1 MVSHSSEGPHDATGP
16 GSGPGSASSAGAL
29 PRSALLAL
37 WLRAARLGDDD
48 GLARLLRAV
57 QRDDEPHVVSGAL
70 GDLRLEDLAGAWAGD
85 AREVVALAPVPGDV
99 AGVPPEAAARATD
112 AGECVVVTTSS
123 GSWAL
128 VPEVAEFGSDLEP
141 GHLVTW
147 HVTSVGPWST
157 RVLGALGSLAEA
169 ERDLR
174 TALLLATRALDELD
188 VARWRDDAAGALAD
202 LRAGGVPAWQL
213 PRVRPP
219 ARRPGPHPG
228 SPPPRHRR
236 PRHRRRRRVRQPLA
250 GRPALHRPARGRPRL
265 PPRPRRR
272 HPLDRRL
279 LTLREIDPHVAR
291 SAF

>member
-1 MVSHSSEGPHDATGP
+1 MVSHSSEGPHDASGP
-16 GSGPGSASSAGAL
+16 GSGPGSASTAGAL

-37 WLRAARLGDDD
+37 WLRAVRLGDDD

-70 GDLRLEDLAGAWAGD
+70 GDLRLQDLAGAWAGD

-99 AGVPPEAAARATD
+99 SGVPPEAAARATD

-128 VPEVAEFGSDLEP
+128 VPEVTEFGSDLEP

-157 RVLGALGSLAEA
+157 RVLGALGTLAEA

-188 VARWRDDAAGALAD
+188 VARWRDDAAGAIAN
-202 LRAGGVPAWQL
+202 LRAGGAPTWQL
-213 PRVRPP
+213 PATV
-219 ARRPGPHPG
+219 
-228 SPPPRHRR
+228 PPRAVQVLTQA
-236 PRHRRRRRVRQPLA
+236 VRLRAIVDLA
-250 GRPALHRPARGRPRL
+250 TADDGGSVNLWQADQRSTA
-265 PPRPRRR
+265 
-272 HPLDRRL
+272 
-279 LTLREIDPHVAR
+279 LREVDRASRHAVGAATLWIA
-291 SAF
+291 S

>member
-128 VPEVAEFGSDLEP
+128 VPEVTEFGSDLEP

-157 RVLGALGSLAEA
+157 RALGALGSLAEA

-213 PRVRPP
+213 PASV
-219 ARRPGPHPG
+219 
-228 SPPPRHRR
+228 PPRAVQVLTQAARLR
-236 PRHRRRRRVRQPLA
+236 AIVDLA
-250 GRPALHRPARGRPRL
+250 TADDGGSVNLWQADQRSTA
-265 PPRPRRR
+265 
-272 HPLDRRL
+272 
-279 LTLREIDPHVAR
+279 LREVDRASRHALGAATLWIAA
-291 SAF
+291 S

>member
-1 MVSHSSEGPHDATGP
+1 MVSHSSEGPHDASGP
-16 GSGPGSASSAGAL
+16 GPGPGSASSAGAL

-37 WLRAARLGDDD
+37 WLRAVRLGDDD

-57 QRDDEPHVVSGAL
+57 QRDDEPHVASGDL

-128 VPEVAEFGSDLEP
+128 VPEVTEFGSDLEP

-157 RVLGALGSLAEA
+157 RVLGALGTLAEA

-188 VARWRDDAAGALAD
+188 VARWRDDAAGAIAD
-202 LRAGGVPAWQL
+202 LRAGGAPAWQL
-213 PRVRPP
+213 PATV
-219 ARRPGPHPG
+219 
-228 SPPPRHRR
+228 PPRAVQVLTQA
-236 PRHRRRRRVRQPLA
+236 VRLRAIVDLA
-250 GRPALHRPARGRPRL
+250 TADDGGSVNLWQADQRSTA
-265 PPRPRRR
+265 
-272 HPLDRRL
+272 
-279 LTLREIDPHVAR
+279 LREVDRASRHAVGAATFWIA
-291 SAF
+291 S

>member
-1 MVSHSSEGPHDATGP
+1 MVSHSSEGPQDASGP

-37 WLRAARLGDDD
+37 WLRAVRLGDDD

-57 QRDDEPHVVSGAL
+57 QRDDEPHVASGAL

-99 AGVPPEAAARATD
+99 TGVPPEAAARATD

-128 VPEVAEFGSDLEP
+128 VPEVTEFGSDLEP

-157 RVLGALGSLAEA
+157 RVLGTLGTLAEA

-188 VARWRDDAAGALAD
+188 VARWRDDAAGAIAD
-202 LRAGGVPAWQL
+202 LRAGGAPTWQL
-213 PRVRPP
+213 PATV
-219 ARRPGPHPG
+219 
-228 SPPPRHRR
+228 PPRAVQVLTQA
-236 PRHRRRRRVRQPLA
+236 VRLRAIVDLA
-250 GRPALHRPARGRPRL
+250 TADDGGSVNLWQADQRSTA
-265 PPRPRRR
+265 
-272 HPLDRRL
+272 
-279 LTLREIDPHVAR
+279 LREVDRASRHAVGAATLWIAA
-291 SAF
+291 S

>member
-1 MVSHSSEGPHDATGP
+1 MVSHSSEGPHDASGP
-16 GSGPGSASSAGAL
+16 GPGPGSASSAGAL

-37 WLRAARLGDDD
+37 WLRAVRLGDDD

-70 GDLRLEDLAGAWAGD
+70 GDLRLEDLAGVWAGD

-99 AGVPPEAAARATD
+99 TGVPPEAAARATD

-128 VPEVAEFGSDLEP
+128 VPEVTEFGSDLEP

-157 RVLGALGSLAEA
+157 RVLGALGTLAEA

-188 VARWRDDAAGALAD
+188 VARWRDDAAGAIAD
-202 LRAGGVPAWQL
+202 LRAGGAPAWQL
-213 PRVRPP
+213 PATV
-219 ARRPGPHPG
+219 
-228 SPPPRHRR
+228 PPRAVQVLTQA
-236 PRHRRRRRVRQPLA
+236 VRLRAIVDLA
-250 GRPALHRPARGRPRL
+250 TADDGGSVNLWQADQRSTA
-265 PPRPRRR
+265 
-272 HPLDRRL
+272 
-279 LTLREIDPHVAR
+279 LREVDRASRHAVGAATLWIA
-291 SAF
+291 S

>member
-1 MVSHSSEGPHDATGP
+1 MVSHSPEGSHSA
-16 GSGPGSASSAGAL
+16 SGPGSASSAGAL

-37 WLRAARLGDDD
+37 WLRAARLADDD

-57 QRDDEPHVVSGAL
+57 QRDDEPHVVSGEL

-85 AREVVALAPVPGDV
+85 VREVVALAPVPGDV

-128 VPEVAEFGSDLEP
+128 VPEVMEFGSDLEP

-157 RVLGALGSLAEA
+157 RALGAVGSLAEA

-188 VARWRDDAAGALAD
+188 VARWRDDAAGAIAD
-202 LRAGGVPAWQL
+202 LRSGGAPAWQL
-213 PRVRPP
+213 PASV
-219 ARRPGPHPG
+219 
-228 SPPPRHRR
+228 PPRAVQVLTQA
-236 PRHRRRRRVRQPLA
+236 VRLRAIVVLA
-250 GRPALHRPARGRPRL
+250 TADDGGSVNLWQADQRSTA
-265 PPRPRRR
+265 
-272 HPLDRRL
+272 
-279 LTLREIDPHVAR
+279 LREVDRASRHAVGAATLWIAP
-291 SAF
+291 S

>member
-1 MVSHSSEGPHDATGP
+1 MVSHSSEGPHDASAP

-37 WLRAARLGDDD
+37 WLRAVRLGDD

-128 VPEVAEFGSDLEP
+128 VPEVTEFGSDLEP

-157 RVLGALGSLAEA
+157 RVLGALGTLAEA

-188 VARWRDDAAGALAD
+188 VARWRDDAAGAIAD
-202 LRAGGVPAWQL
+202 LRAGGAPTWQL
-213 PRVRPP
+213 PATV
-219 ARRPGPHPG
+219 
-228 SPPPRHRR
+228 PPRAVQVLTQA
-236 PRHRRRRRVRQPLA
+236 VRLRAIVDLA
-250 GRPALHRPARGRPRL
+250 TADDGGSVNLWQADQRSTA
-265 PPRPRRR
+265 
-272 HPLDRRL
+272 
-279 LTLREIDPHVAR
+279 LREVDRASRHAVGAATLWIA
-291 SAF
+291 S

>member
-1 MVSHSSEGPHDATGP
+1 MVSHSSEGPQDASGP

-37 WLRAARLGDDD
+37 WLRAVRLGDDD

-57 QRDDEPHVVSGAL
+57 QRDDEPHVASGAL

-99 AGVPPEAAARATD
+99 TGVPPEAAARATD

-128 VPEVAEFGSDLEP
+128 VPEVTEFGSDLEP

-147 HVTSVGPWST
+147 HVTAVGPWST
-157 RVLGALGSLAEA
+157 RVLGTLGTLAEA

-188 VARWRDDAAGALAD
+188 VARWRDDAAGAIAD
-202 LRAGGVPAWQL
+202 LRAGGAPTWQL
-213 PRVRPP
+213 PATV
-219 ARRPGPHPG
+219 
-228 SPPPRHRR
+228 PPRAVQVLTQA
-236 PRHRRRRRVRQPLA
+236 VRLRAIVDLA
-250 GRPALHRPARGRPRL
+250 TADDGGSVNLWQADQRSTA
-265 PPRPRRR
+265 
-272 HPLDRRL
+272 
-279 LTLREIDPHVAR
+279 LREVDRASRHAVGAATLWIAA
-291 SAF
+291 S

>member
-1 MVSHSSEGPHDATGP
+1 MVSHSSEGPRDATGP

-37 WLRAARLGDDD
+37 WLRAARLGDED

-99 AGVPPEAAARATD
+99 TGVPPEAAARATD

-128 VPEVAEFGSDLEP
+128 VPEVTEFGSDLEP

-188 VARWRDDAAGALAD
+188 VARWRDDAAGAIAD
-202 LRAGGVPAWQL
+202 LRAGGAPTWQL
-213 PRVRPP
+213 PATV
-219 ARRPGPHPG
+219 
-228 SPPPRHRR
+228 PPRAVQVLTQA
-236 PRHRRRRRVRQPLA
+236 VRLRAIVDLA
-250 GRPALHRPARGRPRL
+250 TADDGGSVNLWQADQRSTA
-265 PPRPRRR
+265 
-272 HPLDRRL
+272 
-279 LTLREIDPHVAR
+279 LREVDRASRHAVGAATLWIA
-291 SAF
+291 S

>member
-1 MVSHSSEGPHDATGP
+1 MVSHSSEGPHDASGP
-16 GSGPGSASSAGAL
+16 GPGPGSASSAGAL

-37 WLRAARLGDDD
+37 WLRAVRLGDDD

-99 AGVPPEAAARATD
+99 SGVPPEAAARATD
-112 AGECVVVTTSS
+112 AGECVVVTASS

-128 VPEVAEFGSDLEP
+128 VPEVTEFGSDLEP

-157 RVLGALGSLAEA
+157 RVLGALGTLAEA

-188 VARWRDDAAGALAD
+188 VARWRDDAAGAIAD
-202 LRAGGVPAWQL
+202 LRAGGAPTWQL
-213 PRVRPP
+213 PATV
-219 ARRPGPHPG
+219 
-228 SPPPRHRR
+228 PPRAVQVLTQA
-236 PRHRRRRRVRQPLA
+236 VRLRAIVDLA
-250 GRPALHRPARGRPRL
+250 TADDGGSVNLWQADQRSTA
-265 PPRPRRR
+265 
-272 HPLDRRL
+272 
-279 LTLREIDPHVAR
+279 LREVDRASRHAVGAATLWIA
-291 SAF
+291 S